1 MTSPLKIAIIG
12 AGFTGLTAALR
23 LSKHHQVTVFEKEK
37 FSGGLSATF
46 KLPSWTWPVEQ
57 HYHHWFTNDVSFTG
71 LLKELQLSDLIIR
84 SKTQTAIYYH
94 GRIYPFNT
102 PGQVLSFSPIGFFQ
116 RLRTGL
122 ASLYL
127 KLLPKNIGLSLE
139 KETAYRSVEKYF
151 GGEAFRVIWQPLLDG
166 KFGRFGK
173 LVNMAWFWARIKK
186 RTMKLV
192 YMSGGYQTLLDGL
205 VKNISNNGARVLF
218 NTSFNPAKYS
228 EFDKIIFTAPSGE
241 FIRLYPRLP
250 KSYKKQLSSIPHL
263 TALTLLLIT
272 NEKIL
277 PETYWLNIN
286 DRKFPF
292 ISVIQQTNMIDKK
305 YYGNNHITYVGNY
318 LPDDHPYLKMS
329 KEQLFKLYLPYLK
342 KINPNLQLIPP
353 QRGPAIW
360 RRDPAN
366 GGATF
371 RLQLF
376 NNPFAQPVF
385 SVNYSKIKPDF
396 ATPIP
401 NVYLANMDMVYPW
414 DRGTNYAIELGEQV
428 ANLVQQ

>member
-57 HYHHWFTNDVSFTG
+57 HYHHWFTNDISLNR
-71 LLKELQLSDLIIR
+71 LLKELQLSDLIIH

-102 PGQVLSFSPIGFFQ
+102 PAQVLFFSPIGFPS
-116 RLRTGL
+116 RLRIGL
-122 ASLYL
+122 ASLFL
-127 KLLPKNIGLSLE
+127 KLLPKDIGISLE
-139 KETAYRSVEKYF
+139 KETAYQSVEKYF

-166 KFGRFGK
+166 KFGPPAGGFGR

-186 RTMKLV
+186 RTIKLA

-205 VKNISNNGARVLF
+205 VKNISDNGAKIFF
-218 NTSFNPAKYS
+218 NTPFNPKKNK

-241 FIRLYPRLP
+241 FIRLYPQLP

-263 TALTLLLIT
+263 TALTLLLIVA
-272 NEKIL
+272 EKIL

-305 YYGNNHITYVGNY
+305 YYGNKHLTYVGNY
-318 LPDDHPYLKMS
+318 LPDGHPYLKMS
-329 KEQLFKLYLPYLK
+329 KEQLFKLYLPYLQ
-342 KINPNLQLIPP
+342 KINPNL
-353 QRGPAIW
+353 PAEALAK
-360 RRDPAN
+360 AN
-366 GGATF
+366 
-371 RLQLF
+371 LQLF
-376 NNPFAQPVF
+376 SSPFAQPVF
-385 SVNYSKIKPDF
+385 FVNYSKIKPDF

-428 ANLVQQ
+428 ANLVQ